1 MVDKR
6 PVSAISAYL
15 TERLFDI
22 WDLRR
27 IGMPQVDIAKRLG
40 ISRQAVSQALEDAT
54 GRVNKALT
62 EQAQI
67 SKIEIESID
76 ATNGLLSGW
85 SREFSVKAVISVSR
99 RDGLQVWYEHEADC
113 AHCNRYS
120 ACQSYLFR
128 AAKERGMT
136 LTKDQKN
143 LPPSKLAQLLFGMT
157 DK

>member
-1 MVDKR
+1 M
-6 PVSAISAYL
+6 SATSAYL
-15 TERLFDI
+15 TERLFAI

-27 IGMPQVDIAKRLG
+27 LGLPQVDIAAKLG

-54 GRVNKALT
+54 GRVSKALT

-76 ATNGLLSGW
+76 SVNGLLVGW

-99 RDGLQVWYEHEADC
+99 KDGLQVWYEHEADC

-128 AAKERGMT
+128 AAKERGIK
-136 LTKDQKN
+136 LTKDQKAS
-143 LPPSKLAQLLFGMT
+143 PPSKLAQFLFGMKET
-157 DK
+157 